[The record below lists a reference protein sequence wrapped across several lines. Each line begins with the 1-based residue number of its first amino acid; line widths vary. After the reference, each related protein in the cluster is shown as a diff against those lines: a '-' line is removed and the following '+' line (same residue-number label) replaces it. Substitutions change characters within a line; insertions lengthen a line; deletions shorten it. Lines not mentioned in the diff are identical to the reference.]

1 MSATGMLVDSEKVE
15 VVMSWERPKSVFKIR
30 NFFRKRTQS
39 RSSVS
44 AEDFEYAGLRGK
56 IACRAVPGKG
66 DKMLH
71 VGRGPPRMGTAQV
84 ETRGPYPRTG

>member
-1 MSATGMLVDSEKVE
+1 MSATGMTIDSEKVE
-15 VVMSWERPKSVFKIR
+15 VVMSWERPKSVFEIR

-44 AEDFEYAGLRGK
+44 AEDFKYAGIRGK
-56 IACRAVPGKG
+56 IACRAVPRQG

-71 VGRGPPRMGTAQV
+71 TGRGLPRMGTAHV
-84 ETRGPYPRTG
+84 ETKGPYPRTG

>member
-1 MSATGMLVDSEKVE
+1 MSIDSKKVE
-15 VVMSWERPKSVFKIR
+15 VVMSWERPKSVFEIH

-44 AEDFEYAGLRGK
+44 AEDFEYDGLRGK
-56 IACRAVPGKG
+56 IACRAVPGQG

-71 VGRGPPRMGTAQV
+71 VGRGPPRMGTA
-84 ETRGPYPRTG
+84 